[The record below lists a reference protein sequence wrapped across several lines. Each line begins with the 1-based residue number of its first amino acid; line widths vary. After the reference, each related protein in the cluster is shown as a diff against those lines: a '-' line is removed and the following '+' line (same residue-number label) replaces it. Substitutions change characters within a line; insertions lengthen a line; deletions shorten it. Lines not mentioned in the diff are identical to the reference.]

1 MRPCKLSQRHCA
13 QCFGTSKMA
22 DSIPV
27 IGLSVFFSITAFVSL
42 VVVVVVVVVEEEE
55 GEEEEVYRPR
65 LYLLCFQKQKTYA
78 SWGRGARQIDRHSPF
93 FQHFWKIM
101 TKLLWILT
109 KFSIYEWIEQED
121 ALHSLVVIIII
132 IIIVVV
138 VVVFLCKKT
147 QSVSSLG
154 WVLSQA
160 DLLLVFLTHALR
172 KLEHISEI
180 IKRQQFCFKDCSI
193 PVTQLQN
200 LYLMTAV
207 RATAWWWNEFF
218 HLRKFME
225 TSTEYLDSRTSSDT
239 M

>member
-1 MRPCKLSQRHCA
+1 
-13 QCFGTSKMA
+13 MA

-154 WVLSQA
+154 
-160 DLLLVFLTHALR
+160 
-172 KLEHISEI
+172 
-180 IKRQQFCFKDCSI
+180 
-193 PVTQLQN
+193 
-200 LYLMTAV
+200 
-207 RATAWWWNEFF
+207 
-218 HLRKFME
+218 
-225 TSTEYLDSRTSSDT
+225 
-239 M
+239 